1 MEQLKENMKQYW
13 VASNGSITLFDFKL
27 INKDVEDFIC
37 EKWGDCEWGELSS
50 FTDMRGE
57 DYEEEEDSSSEEE
70 ETESEEEEEKEE
82 RYCDNKDCP
91 YLGYCYGEVK
101 DEYEGKPY
109 ICVGCSTGK
118 GLQEQEQEP
127 KKYELQEDCW
137 NIVKDFAG
145 IYNLTTKWNKLENL
159 GIEKIHDTLKQH
171 GRTRLTNYKRNTLD
185 SKKIIY
191 KLLLTKYKSFKLM
204 CDLNDLINPKKE
216 EDNSFD
222 DYKVGD
228 EVIYYSGRGWC
239 GSSRLGKIIKIN
251 KSSITWAQFEVSHKV
266 SDNPN
271 ACQFQQFEEVKHYY
285 DKTKTMKPKCIKS
298 NISKPQDYQA
308 DYFRETHDWGR

>member
-1 MEQLKENMKQYW
+1 MNSKTHKIVTAIYHPPIQHFVVPIDWDIKDINVKWDNIYYKSFIKKEIPSY
-13 VASNGSITLFDFKL
+13 T
-27 INKDVEDFIC
+27 ED
-37 EKWGDCEWGELSS
+37 
-50 FTDMRGE
+50 
-57 DYEEEEDSSSEEE
+57 DYEDENIPQTIEEGDWKEVVNYFSCCESEEEDSSSEEEDSSSEEE
-70 ETESEEEEEKEE
+70 ETK
-82 RYCDNKDCP
+82 
-91 YLGYCYGEVK
+91 
-101 DEYEGKPY
+101 
-109 ICVGCSTGK
+109 
-118 GLQEQEQEP
+118 EQEP
-127 KKYELQEDCW
+127 KKYELQDDCW
-137 NIVKDFAG
+137 NIVKEFAG

-171 GRTRLTNYKRNTLD
+171 GRTRLTNYKSNALE

-204 CDLNDLINPKKE
+204 TDLNDLLNPKK

-251 KSSITWAQFEVSHKV
+251 KSSITWAEFEVSHKV

-271 ACQFQQFEEVKHYY
+271 AVQFQQFEEVKHYY

-298 NISKPQDYQA
+298 NISKPKPYEVDY
-308 DYFRETHDWGR
+308 YEERHDWGR